1 MVWPRNSQ
9 LNFKRNQ
16 SKNPTKKWG
25 FYFGE
30 LGKIR
35 TCDLW
40 LRKPTL
46 YPAELRVHNNVS
58 TNVAIYEYVL
68 FVTRRCFRRYKNV
81 ANIGYCTTPTAR

>member
-1 MVWPRNSQ
+1 MDFSSLRCY
-9 LNFKRNQ
+9 Q

-46 YPAELRVHNNVS
+46 YPAELRVHINVFI
-58 TNVAIYEYVL
+58 NVAIYEYVI
-68 FVTRRCFRRYKNV
+68 FVTRRCFRRHKNV
-81 ANIGYCTTPTAR
+81 ANIGYCSMFIAC